1 MLSCE
6 NIHTYYGPAHVLFD
20 LSFEVPE
27 ASLVALIGRN
37 GAGKSTTLKSIMGLV
52 PPRSG
57 TVRFGGRPI
66 QGLQPFEISRIGI
79 GYVPEERRVFS
90 ELTIDENLR
99 VAERPGH
106 WTRQRLYSEFPALG
120 ELRERPAGLL
130 SGGQQQMVSIA
141 RSLATNPR
149 LLLMDEPT
157 EGLAPV
163 IVEGLQTMVQNL
175 RRQGQT
181 CLLAAQDLNF
191 ALAVADEV
199 LVMDN
204 GRITHRVSGEAARAN
219 VDELS
224 DRLAV

>member
-6 NIHTYYGPAHVLFD
+6 NTNTFYGPAHVLFD
-20 LSFEVPE
+20 VSFEVPE
-27 ASLVALIGRN
+27 GSLVALIGRN
-37 GAGKSTTLKSIMGLV
+37 GVGKSTTLKSIMGLV

-57 TVRFGGRPI
+57 TIRFEGRPI
-66 QGLQPFEISRIGI
+66 QGLEPFEIARIGV

-90 ELTIDENLR
+90 ELTIGENLQ
-99 VAERPGH
+99 VAERPGQ
-106 WTRQRLYSEFPALG
+106 WTRQRVYREFPVLG

-130 SGGQQQMVSIA
+130 SGGQQQMVAIA
-141 RSLATNPR
+141 RALVTNPK

-163 IVEGLQTMVQNL
+163 IVEDLRNIVKTL
-175 RRQGQT
+175 RRDGQT

-191 ALAVADEV
+191 ALALADQV
-199 LVMDN
+199 LMMDN
-204 GRITHRVSGEAARAN
+204 GRITFHTTGEAARAD
-219 VDELS
+219 VGALS